1 LVEQRTSNPRVVGS
15 SPATPAKLEIIQQ
28 RTLLFFYG
36 GIVQLAEQ
44 QSPKLCVVGSS
55 PATPA
60 ILNEKKTPIAWCPS
74 RLIKRLV

>member
-1 LVEQRTSNPRVVGS
+1 
-15 SPATPAKLEIIQQ
+15 
-28 RTLLFFYG
+28 LFFYG

-60 ILNEKKTPIAWCPS
+60 ILKEKKTPIAWCPS